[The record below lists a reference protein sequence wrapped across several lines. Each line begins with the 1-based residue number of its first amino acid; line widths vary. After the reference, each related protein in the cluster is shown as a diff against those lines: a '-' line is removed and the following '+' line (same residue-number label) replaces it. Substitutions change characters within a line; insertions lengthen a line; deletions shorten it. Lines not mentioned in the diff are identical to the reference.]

1 MTMVMVE
8 DGGHGARVARVVMIM
23 VITVFLTVSA
33 DHNPPHPLI
42 IIIVA
47 GVAI

>member
-1 MTMVMVE
+1 M
-8 DGGHGARVARVVMIM
+8 VARKIMIM
-23 VITVFLTVSA
+23 VITTFLTVSD
-33 DHNPPHPLI
+33 DHNPPRPMI